1 LVKSPTANPVI
12 LLTMGTLTDRY
23 YFLTTMKKVFDF
35 TTGRGFPITE
45 LMYDR
50 QENAVFKSAVL
61 NSDYLRKQKVD
72 MNSHPVNK
80 EIAAFQTIDAYR
92 LVEAY
97 KKDELKG
104 KLKEIASKLNE
115 GSNPVIMVMKYKK

>member
-1 LVKSPTANPVI
+1 
-12 LLTMGTLTDRY
+12 
-23 YFLTTMKKVFDF
+23 
-35 TTGRGFPITE
+35 
-45 LMYDR
+45 MYDR
-50 QENAVFKSAVL
+50 QENAVFKPAVL
-61 NSDYLRKQKVD
+61 NSDYVKKQKVD

-104 KLKEIASKLNE
+104 KLKEIASEMNE
-115 GSNPVIMVMKYKK
+115 GSNPVVMVMKYKK